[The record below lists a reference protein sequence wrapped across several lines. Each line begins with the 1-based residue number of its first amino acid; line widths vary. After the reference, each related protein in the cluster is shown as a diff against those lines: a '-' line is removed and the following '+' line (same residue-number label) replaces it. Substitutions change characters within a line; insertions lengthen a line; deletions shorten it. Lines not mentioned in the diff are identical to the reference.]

1 MYIRYQH
8 VRNIAIGAGVLGVLS
23 CCGWCIASPST
34 PDTSARPSVTHVAT
48 RTPQTSST
56 NAPTSDDGRIIQLIS
71 RSASPNGKLKDA
83 LGASSPI
90 KVNVY
95 EDDGDTRW
103 DRVKLDRDRDGR
115 GEETWIR
122 KNDTWT
128 RNDGAEVWDGQR
140 WAAPGAARRRTGK
153 ATDGKTDLVDVAQLM
168 LTQRATS
175 DKIKDLKAGN
185 GPKINLYDED
195 KNGTWDRA
203 KVDLDRDDNWDEKW
217 TVKNGTVERT
227 IEKSGKTFVL
237 DGDNMRSYSAL
248 NFVGIEFLGNKV
260 DASGMDY
267 FHIDVFAPFG
277 SEFKVKFV
285 VFSAGNGFLGQTEL
299 TFNAASDPAFVPG
312 QWSSLDIPLSDFTF
326 QPAQESPWSSIGQLV
341 LSTADAQ
348 LVLLD
353 NMYWHR

>member
-237 DGDNMRSYSAL
+237 DGDRW
-248 NFVGIEFLGNKV
+248 V
-260 DASGMDY
+260 DPNAAPAHTPTPKATGKTDLV
-267 FHIDVFAPFG
+267 DVAQLMLTQRAT
-277 SEFKVKFV
+277 SDKIKDLK
-285 VFSAGNGFLGQTEL
+285 AGNGPKINLYDDDKNGTWDRAKVDRDRDDTWDEKW
-299 TFNAASDPAFVPG
+299 TVKGGTVERAVDKTGVVYV
-312 QWSSLDIPLSDFTF
+312 LDG
-326 QPAQESPWSSIGQLV
+326 ERWV
-341 LSTADAQ
+341 EK
-348 LVLLD
+348 
-353 NMYWHR
+353 R